1 MRSQWHVHDTCAVY
15 TSLWLSLPKR
25 SLFSS
30 LSPSPSLSFF
40 IFPHLSS
47 LHLSLC
53 TLLTMCTPLRVSS
66 FASYSLFIWC
76 FILPFPLHSL
86 SLSRSFLHDDQ
97 FSSTRSS
104 AAYRLILRLSHSS
117 PLCHNRCE
125 IDLWLLFHP
134 SKQLLS
140 DASCHNRSMLPFL
153 PVSALLLSTH
163 SIVDGISSH
172 IYNMIS
178 EQNRVLLPS
187 LSLGCSLL
195 HLLSISGFCGF
206 KQACIINASFTNS
219 SERSSEGRERKR
231 ERLREKAE
239 EIEKK
244 GVWMVRVCRHVL

>member
-1 MRSQWHVHDTCAVY
+1 MIVFTETLTLLLFISISIPLFLYFSSSVFTSSVSLHSSYYVYSFACVLLCLLFSLHLVLY
-15 TSLWLSLPKR
+15 TSLP
-25 SLFSS
+25 
-30 LSPSPSLSFF
+30 
-40 IFPHLSS
+40 
-47 LHLSLC
+47 
-53 TLLTMCTPLRVSS
+53 TT
-66 FASYSLFIWC
+66 
-76 FILPFPLHSL
+76 L

-195 HLLSISGFCGF
+195 HSLSISGFCGF

-244 GVWMVRVCRHVL
+244 GVWMVGVCRHVL

>member
-1 MRSQWHVHDTCAVY
+1 MIVFNSE
-15 TSLWLSLPKR
+15 LKR
-25 SLFSS
+25 SFFAS

-40 IFPHLSS
+40 TFPHLSS

-53 TLLTMCTPLRVSS
+53 TLLTITL
-66 FASYSLFIWC
+66 A
-76 FILPFPLHSL
+76 LPL
-86 SLSRSFLHDDQ
+86 SLSSFGLYTSLPTTLSRSLSRLSFLHEDQ
-97 FSSTRSS
+97 FSPTRSS

-140 DASCHNRSMLPFL
+140 DASCHNRSMPPFL

-178 EQNRVLLPS
+178 EQNRVLVPS
-187 LSLGCSLL
+187 LSLSLSLKCSLL
-195 HLLSISGFCGF
+195 HSLSISGFCGF

-219 SERSSEGRERKR
+219 SERSSEGRESKRVRDSERKLKR
-231 ERLREKAE
+231 
-239 EIEKK
+239 
-244 GVWMVRVCRHVL
+244 

>member
-1 MRSQWHVHDTCAVY
+1 MIVLTETLTLLLFISI
-15 TSLWLSLPKR
+15 SI
-25 SLFSS
+25 SLFLYFSS
-30 LSPSPSLSFF
+30 SVFTSSV
-40 IFPHLSS
+40 S
-47 LHLSLC
+47 LHSSYYVYSFAC
-53 TLLTMCTPLRVSS
+53 VSS

-76 FILPFPLHSL
+76 FILPFPLHTL

-195 HLLSISGFCGF
+195 HSLSISGFCGF

-244 GVWMVRVCRHVL
+244 GVWMVGVCRHVL